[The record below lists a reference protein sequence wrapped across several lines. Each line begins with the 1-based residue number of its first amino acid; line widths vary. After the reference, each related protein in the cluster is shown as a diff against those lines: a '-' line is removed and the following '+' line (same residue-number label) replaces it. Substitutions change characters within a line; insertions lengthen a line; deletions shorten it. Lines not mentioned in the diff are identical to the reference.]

1 MSNRCSIRWAYS
13 CISGFVRAGQLAG
26 LIQAFQGFLAVFLVA
41 CDGMF
46 ASISRGNPSDG
57 VTLGGQQ
64 LDERLFLFQELVVIL
79 RVKGNRGLRQESE
92 FGSASGLAP
101 PDGKPPFGNI

>member
-1 MSNRCSIRWAYS
+1 M
-13 CISGFVRAGQLAG
+13 ISGRQWLLVFLALEDLPRVQSMLDPLGVFLHLGIVRAGQLAG

-57 VTLGGQQ
+57 VTLSGQQ
-64 LDERLFLFQELVVIL
+64 LDERRSLF
-79 RVKGNRGLRQESE
+79 RNS
-92 FGSASGLAP
+92 S
-101 PDGKPPFGNI
+101 